1 MAEMKI
7 DLKFPKLG
15 KEKFYEILLK
25 EILVNMSYCRI
36 CGTVYYARNAGICN
50 ACHNEIEPFENI
62 FKNGETENEYKL

>member
-7 DLKFPKLG
+7 NLKFPKLG

-36 CGTVYYARNAGICN
+36 CGAVYYARNAGICN
-50 ACHNEIEPFENI
+50 ACHNEIDPFENI
-62 FKNGETENEYKL
+62 FKDGGIENEHKM

>member
-7 DLKFPKLG
+7 DLKFPNLG

-25 EILVNMSYCRI
+25 EILANMSYCRI
-36 CGTVYYARNAGICN
+36 CGTVYYARTAGICN

-62 FKNGETENEYKL
+62 FKDGESENEHKL